1 MKKEYNVSIIGLEIE
16 NDNLGCVAL
25 TLSFI
30 NILEQIG
37 KELGASINITAISY
51 SDKQYE
57 CNDIIRKF
65 DVIRVHPKSFSFWS
79 QLKHNF
85 KEADLV
91 FDFTLGDSF
100 SDIYGADRYIK
111 TNLLKDFAEKYN
123 VRFIL
128 GPQTYGPYNSAWSR
142 RWAKRIIKKAY
153 KVYSR
158 DKQSA
163 DVIKQMC
170 DREATVVTDVAFGL
184 TYTAKELEQSG
195 KIKVALN
202 PSGLLWKGGY
212 TSNNQFNLSIDYQEY
227 CKKILSEVTS
237 NANYDVYLIPHVGGG
252 NHGGENDYEICQK
265 LHELFPNTHV
275 VTKSNSPIEIKSYI
289 AAMDIL
295 IAARMHATVAG
306 VSAGV
311 ATIPVAYS
319 RKFMG
324 LYDNIGYGYVLDARK
339 LDTEKAVRQ
348 TMEWISG
355 YKELQM
361 AAESSRASV
370 QDKLNDFSGNL
381 LDIFKA
387 I

>member
-184 TYTAKELEQSG
+184 TYTAKDMRRIRGQMLSGEFYEKSLVNEFTENAEDDGSKKANLLGQMLANKKSFLSVECGQMLGYMTLPPKARKSVYTPEIIMKFLE
-195 KIKVALN
+195 KCNIKSTIDQKTIEN
-202 PSGLLWKGGY
+202 LLSHPGEKVLIATGIDAVDGTNGY
-212 TSNNQFNLSIDYQEY
+212 YEY
-227 CKKILSEVTS
+227 CFDRDNSFGVEFYSKYIILTIQKRHEV
-237 NANYDVYLIPHVGGG
+237 I
-252 NHGGENDYEICQK
+252 
-265 LHELFPNTHV
+265 
-275 VTKSNSPIEIKSYI
+275 
-289 AAMDIL
+289 
-295 IAARMHATVAG
+295 
-306 VSAGV
+306 
-311 ATIPVAYS
+311 
-319 RKFMG
+319 
-324 LYDNIGYGYVLDARK
+324 
-339 LDTEKAVRQ
+339 
-348 TMEWISG
+348 
-355 YKELQM
+355 
-361 AAESSRASV
+361 
-370 QDKLNDFSGNL
+370 
-381 LDIFKA
+381 
-387 I
+387 